1 MARLGIP
8 PNVDLPG
15 LSDQWCSSKKL
26 APGNHEWFLS
36 SETVVGR
43 LRPLLHRKPDPTHRI
58 FPTCVNFCLK
68 KNCPETQPHP
78 FVYVLSVAALALVN
92 RNIEQLEQRL
102 NYLLSRKPLSRRSYS
117 EKSAGPT
124 SVLSGIAGLHSGA
137 SSFTGGKLL
146 AVCGLASV
154 DTSSHAVHKTGGKDS
169 V

>member
-1 MARLGIP
+1 MVSFIRNSGWQTTTPPPPQARSNP
-8 PNVDLPG
+8 PDISYLC
-15 LSDQWCSSKKL
+15 Q
-26 APGNHEWFLS
+26 
-36 SETVVGR
+36 
-43 LRPLLHRKPDPTHRI
+43 LL
-58 FPTCVNFCLK
+58 LK

-124 SVLSGIAGLHSGA
+124 SVLSGIVGLHSGA